1 GRDLGLGAA
10 EVARDRHV
18 LHPLVLAAREL
29 DRVQQAQ
36 LPEPGIELQLAEQRA
51 AELHDRLNAGLG
63 VRHHIED
70 VGGGRQAAQHLAHL
84 GAGLVEVGIGD
95 AGHGGGLLARVAQ
108 TWVAF
113 SAYRRTAEGA
123 SAALTG
129 ADMGVSLGAGSVAR
143 VAGSATAWGACDA
156 GAWAIAAA
164 RAAAIAISSS
174 KSSQAAAADS
184 ERASAVAAA
193 ARHFRIAIACLL

>member
-1 GRDLGLGAA
+1 MRGTG
-10 EVARDRHV
+10 E
-18 LHPLVLAAREL
+18 
-29 DRVQQAQ
+29 
-36 LPEPGIELQLAEQRA
+36 
-51 AELHDRLNAGLG
+51 
-63 VRHHIED
+63 
-70 VGGGRQAAQHLAHL
+70 
-84 GAGLVEVGIGD
+84 
-95 AGHGGGLLARVAQ
+95 GLLARVAQ
-108 TWVAF
+108 IWVAF

-184 ERASAVAAA
+184 EKASAVAAA
-193 ARHFRIAIACLL
+193 ARHFRIAIACLLSMVRLTLAADLAASAAAVGSRSREAAPCGQPQRASSGMPL